1 MPANRTNRIPSYRH
15 HKPSGQAVVTLNG
28 KDFYLGKYDTTESRA
43 EYERIVAEW
52 LANGR
57 LLPGG
62 AAGGPADITVAE
74 VVAAHHNFALTYYG
88 PDSPEHC
95 RLRSALRPVLRLYG
109 HTRAAEFG
117 PMALKVVRNQFVEAG
132 HCRNYVNQMV
142 ETIKRVLRWAAE
154 SELVPPSV
162 YHGVQAV
169 AGLRRG
175 RCDARESEPVRP
187 VPDDLVEAVKPHVSR
202 QVAAM
207 IELQQLTGM
216 RPGEAVIMRGCDLDV
231 TGDLWLYRPEH
242 HKNEHRG
249 HERIIELGPK
259 AQRVIREFLK
269 TDTGAYLFSPAEA
282 ERERN
287 EQRGAERKTKRWPSH
302 MRRNKAKRKRQPK
315 RVPASHYTSIS
326 YYRAIERGSD
336 KAFPHPTLFGV
347 PLNQLTDEQRAE
359 LAQWRKE
366 HRWHPHQL
374 RHNFATRIRK
384 EFGLDV
390 ARAMLGH
397 RSVQVTEVYAE
408 VDRAKA
414 AETAAAIG

>member
-1 MPANRTNRIPSYRH
+1 MPANRTNRIPSYRL

-28 KDFYLGKYDTTESRA
+28 KDFYLGKYDTPESRA
-43 EYERIVAEW
+43 EYERMLAEW

-57 LLPGG
+57 TLPGG
-62 AAGGPADITVAE
+62 GAGGPADITVAE
-74 VVAAHHNFALTYYG
+74 VVAAHHTFAQGYYG
-88 PDSPEHC
+88 PDSPEHS

-132 HCRNYVNQMV
+132 LSRNYINEMV

-154 SELVPPSV
+154 SELVSPSV

-175 RCDARESEPVRP
+175 RCDARESEPVHP
-187 VPDDLVEAVKPHVSR
+187 VPDDLVDAVKPHVSR

-249 HERIIELGPK
+249 HERVIELGPK

-269 TDTGAYLFSPAEA
+269 TDTGAYLFSPADA
-282 ERERN
+282 EGERN
-287 EQRGAERKTKRWPSH
+287 EQRSRKRKTKRWPSH
-302 MRRNKAKRKRQPK
+302 MRRNKAKRVKRRKNP
-315 RVPASHYTSIS
+315 PAERYTTDS
-326 YYRAIERGSD
+326 YRRAIERGCD
-336 KAFPHPTLFGV
+336 MAFPHPTLSGV
-347 PLNQLTDEQRAE
+347 PLAQLTDDQRAE
-359 LAQWRKE
+359 LAEWRKA